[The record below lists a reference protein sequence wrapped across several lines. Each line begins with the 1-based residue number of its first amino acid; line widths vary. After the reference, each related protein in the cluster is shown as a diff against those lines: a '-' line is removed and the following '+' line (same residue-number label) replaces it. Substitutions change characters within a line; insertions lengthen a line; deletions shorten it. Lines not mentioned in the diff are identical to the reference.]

1 MTRASATAGADGALA
16 PTSLP
21 ELVSRRALAAPEAV
35 AFLSPDRKVTYGE
48 LLGHCEAMGQL
59 LGAASVGRTHRVAVV
74 LPNGPSLAVAFLAI
88 AGHAVF
94 APLNPSYTRAELEF
108 YLADL
113 DARAL
118 VTGPGV
124 EGTVRELAEER
135 GLAIVEWDLAAPPGA
150 AADSGDGPEH
160 DDPALVLHTSGT
172 TARPK
177 IVPLTHRNLCVS
189 AQNVA
194 STLALTEDDRCLN
207 VMPLFHIHG
216 LVGVVLASLQAGG
229 SVVCTAGFHAP
240 SFLDSLEEWAPTWY
254 SAVPTMHQAVLAR
267 TSDGGSR
274 PTHALRFIRSSSA
287 ALPVPVL
294 DGLEST
300 FGVPV
305 IEAYGMTEAAHQ
317 MTSNRLP
324 PHERKRG
331 SVGQAAGPEI
341 TVLGPD
347 GVEVPRGEVG
357 EVAIRGENVFGGYAG
372 DPQATAQA
380 FSGSWFR
387 TGDEG
392 RLDEAGHLFLQ
403 GRIKEIINRAGEK
416 ISPAEVEAVL
426 LEHPRVAQ
434 ATVFA
439 VPDELLGEDVGAAVV
454 LAGDGPVAAQELQAF
469 AAQQLADF
477 KVPRVVAFVDEI
489 PKGPTGK
496 VQRIGLAARLG
507 VSAPQEPARA
517 DYAPPRSAI
526 ELSLAE
532 MVGDVLG
539 VERVGIADDFF
550 SLGGD
555 SLLAAELVARIRRVY
570 GRPHF
575 PLSTLVWAPTV
586 EGLALEL
593 EAAAPA
599 TPRPLVVPLQP
610 DGARTPLFFVHAL
623 DGEIVRYASLARELD
638 RDRPFYAVRARGADG
653 DEVPHAS
660 LEAMVSDYVDAVR
673 EVQPRG
679 PYILGGVC
687 LGGTLAVE
695 MAKRLQAS
703 DEEVA
708 LLILVDPR
716 IQATPNLSWL
726 RVQAGL
732 TAHKVRTGDYSWKLV
747 HKERRREVMSGVR
760 RALGRPGVPNADP
773 SRREFDL
780 RMVSIR
786 AECVPSDYRGAVAI
800 FASIDYALREWFWA
814 PYFDDLGKIEELGHR
829 HDKVLRPPG
838 VDDLAVAVRGALA
851 RVDSR

>member
-1 MTRASATAGADGALA
+1 MTRASAPTAAEGAVA

-21 ELVSRRALAAPEAV
+21 ELVRRRALAAPEAV
-35 AFLSPDRKVTYGE
+35 VFLSPDRTVTYGE
-48 LLGHCEAMGQL
+48 LLGHCAAMGEL
-59 LGAASVGRTHRVAVV
+59 LEAASVDRTHRVAVV
-74 LPNGPSLAVAFLAI
+74 LPNGPSLAVAFLGI

-135 GLAIVEWDLAAPPGA
+135 GMAIVEWDLAAPAGA
-150 AADSGDGPEH
+150 AAGSGEGPEH

-177 IVPLTHRNLCVS
+177 IVPLTHRNLCAS
-189 AQNVA
+189 ARNVA
-194 STLALTEDDRCLN
+194 STLGLTEDDRSLN

-216 LVGVVLASLQAGG
+216 LIGVVLASVWAGG
-229 SVVCTAGFHAP
+229 SVVCTTGFHAP

-267 TSDGGSR
+267 AGDSGGR
-274 PTHALRFIRSSSA
+274 PTHGLRFIRSSSA

-341 TVLGPD
+341 TVLGRD
-347 GVEVPRGEVG
+347 GAEIPRGEVG

-372 DPQATAQA
+372 DPGATAQA

-392 RLDEAGHLFLQ
+392 RLDEAGHLFLH

-426 LEHPRVAQ
+426 LEHPHVAQ

-454 LAGDGPVAAQELQAF
+454 LAGSVAAQELQAF

-477 KVPRVVAFVDEI
+477 KVPRVVTFVDEI

-507 VSAPQEPARA
+507 ISAPREPARA
-517 DYAPPRSAI
+517 EYVPPRSAI
-526 ELSLAE
+526 EKSLVE
-532 MVGDVLG
+532 MMEEVLG

-575 PLSTLVWAPTV
+575 PLSTLVWAPTA
-586 EGLALEL
+586 ESLALEL
-593 EAAAPA
+593 EAGAPP

-610 DGARTPLFFVHAL
+610 DGTGTPLFFVHAL
-623 DGEIVRYASLARELD
+623 DGEIVRYASLARGLG
-638 RDRPFYAVRARGADG
+638 RDRPFFAVRARGADG
-653 DEVPHAS
+653 DEVPHAN
-660 LEAMVSDYVDAVR
+660 LEAMVSDYVAAIR
-673 EVQPRG
+673 EIQPHG
-679 PYILGGVC
+679 PYVLGGVC
-687 LGGTLAVE
+687 LGGTIAIE
-695 MAKRLQAS
+695 MAKRLQAR

-716 IQATPNLSWL
+716 IQASPSLSWL
-726 RVQAGL
+726 RAQAVL
-732 TAHKVRTGDYSWKLV
+732 TARKVRTGDYSWKLV
-747 HKERRREVMSGVR
+747 HRERRREVWARVR
-760 RALGRPGVPNADP
+760 RALGRPVLPNADP
-773 SRREFDL
+773 SRREFDS
-780 RMVSIR
+780 RMVAIR
-786 AECVPSDYRGAVAI
+786 SECVPSDYRGAVAI
-800 FASIDYALREWFWA
+800 FASLDYALREWFWE
-814 PYFDDLGKIEELGHR
+814 PYFDDLGEIEELGHR

-838 VDDLAVAVRGALA
+838 VGDLAVAVREALA

>member
-1 MTRASATAGADGALA
+1 MTRASAKTGADGALA
-16 PTSLP
+16 PISLP
-21 ELVSRRALAAPEAV
+21 ELVSRRATAAPEAV
-35 AFLSPDRKVTYGE
+35 AFLSPGRTVTYGE
-48 LLGHCEAMGQL
+48 LLGHCEAMGEL
-59 LGAASVGRTHRVAVV
+59 LEAASVGRTHRVAVV

-108 YLADL
+108 YLDDL

-124 EGTVRELAEER
+124 EGTVRGLAEER
-135 GLAIVEWDLAAPPGA
+135 GLAIVEWDLAAPAGA
-150 AADSGDGPEH
+150 AAGSGEGPEH

-216 LVGVVLASLQAGG
+216 LIGVVLASVWAGG

-240 SFLDSLEEWAPTWY
+240 SFLGSLEEWAPTWY

-267 TSDGGSR
+267 ASESGR
-274 PTHALRFIRSSSA
+274 LRTHSLRFIRSSSA

-347 GVEVPRGEVG
+347 GVEAPVGEVG
-357 EVAIRGENVFGGYAG
+357 EVAIRGENLFGGYAG
-372 DPQATAQA
+372 DPEATAQA

-392 RLDEAGHLFLQ
+392 RLDEAGHLFLH

-416 ISPAEVEAVL
+416 VSPAEVEAVL

-434 ATVFA
+434 ATAFA

-469 AAQQLADF
+469 AAKQLADF
-477 KVPRVVAFVDEI
+477 KVPRVVTFVDEI

-507 VSAPQEPARA
+507 ISAPREPARA
-517 DYAPPRSAI
+517 HYAPPRSAI
-526 ELSLAE
+526 ELSLVE
-532 MVGDVLG
+532 MMGEVLG
-539 VERVGIADDFF
+539 VERVGIEDDFF

-555 SLLAAELVARIRRVY
+555 SLLAAELVARIRRVC

-593 EAAAPA
+593 EAATPA
-599 TPRPLVVPLQP
+599 TARPLVVPLQP

-623 DGEIVRYASLARELD
+623 DGEIVRYAGLARQLE
-638 RDRPFYAVRARGADG
+638 RDRPFYAIRARGADG
-653 DEVPHAS
+653 DEMPHAS
-660 LEAMVSDYVDAVR
+660 LEAMVSDYVAAIR
-673 EVQPRG
+673 ELQPHG
-679 PYILGGVC
+679 PYVLGGVC

-716 IQATPNLSWL
+716 INATPSLPWL
-726 RVQAGL
+726 RTQARL
-732 TAHKVRTGDYSWKLV
+732 AARKARSGDYSWKLV
-747 HKERRREVMSGVR
+747 HRERRQEVISGVR
-760 RALGRPGVPNADP
+760 RALGRAAPDADP
-773 SRREFDL
+773 SRRKFER

-786 AECVPSDYRGAVAI
+786 AECVPSGYRGTVAL
-800 FASIDYALREWFWA
+800 FASIDYPLREWFWA
-814 PYFDDLGKIEELGHR
+814 PYLADLGEVGELPHR
-829 HDKVLRPPG
+829 HGTLLRPPA
-838 VDDLAVAVRGALA
+838 VDDLAAAVREALA
-851 RVDSR
+851 RVGSR